1 MMINPP
7 PPPPPPHGNDN
18 QSLAH
23 TYLKSKLITLV
34 VVIIIIIII
43 ASFKTDEPETHDT
56 YKSFP
61 LIMKDGLWVNCQLN
75 NLC

>member
-1 MMINPP
+1 MVINPP
-7 PPPPPPHGNDN
+7 PHDNDN

-34 VVIIIIIII
+34 VVIIIII

-61 LIMKDGLWVNCQLN
+61 VIMKDGLWVNCQLN
-75 NLC
+75 NLS

>member
-1 MMINPP
+1 MVINPP
-7 PPPPPPHGNDN
+7 PPHDNDN

-34 VVIIIIIII
+34 VVIIIII

-75 NLC
+75 NLS